1 VPWIAASAGQLVVA
15 RKEHSLRE
23 RSRFF
28 SSPAGGGKPKGE
40 GGDKQKGKAPA
51 ASKVEKVDKKAAAD
65 ASMQANAAHVE
76 KQAANPN
83 FRTTSGIMADAD
95 PRNHRPSDAGK
106 VSPLPRKT
114 IESVFPEGLC
124 GLMHKMLFGLTRRGH
139 GPEKNSS
146 PWYDS
151 ILKDHPGVLIRKEAV
166 YIISELSETGT
177 LKGSPKMPTPGFLLD
192 GPPGSGKS
200 MIINHCVHWARSTGD
215 WLVVFLPEP
224 SRLVIGYGLFQ
235 RGEGDDAKKI
245 YQPEYAETILKQIQT
260 ANKDKLSKIAY
271 TGSEGANCAEAIEG
285 FLAQNV
291 SAKEKTAMNVLVNVM
306 DALKN
311 QTAFPL
317 LVAVDEMNALRGV
330 SCYLDLEMTPVPAS
344 NVVIAEIFGRF
355 LEADY
360 ARGVV
365 LGAATRTGLFQNV
378 PLPPFNRKPV
388 QVPGISRDELKNFL
402 TFQQNMGEFFTPVN
416 DELLDYL
423 FFVTG
428 GRWMD
433 LERLTASELFNMRL
447 NNNPKTKTI
456 GKWFRTTQVSC

>member
-1 VPWIAASAGQLVVA
+1 MPWIAASAVQLVVA

-40 GGDKQKGKAPA
+40 GGDKHKGKAPA
-51 ASKVEKVDKKAAAD
+51 ASKIDKVDKKAAAE
-65 ASMQANAAHVE
+65 ASMQANPAHVE
-76 KQAANPN
+76 NQAGNPN

-95 PRNHRPSDAGK
+95 PRNHRASDAGK
-106 VSPLPRKT
+106 VYPLPKKT

-124 GLMHKMLFGLTRRGH
+124 GLMHKMLFGLTRRRH

-166 YIISELSETGT
+166 YIISELSKTGT

-224 SRLVIGYGLFQ
+224 SRLVLGYGLFQ

-285 FLAQNV
+285 FLAQTV
-291 SAKEKTAMNVLVNVM
+291 SAKEKTAMSVLVNVM

-330 SCYLDLEMTPVPAS
+330 SCYLDLEMKPVPAS

-402 TFQQNMGEFFTPVN
+402 TFQQNIG
-416 DELLDYL
+416 LLY
-423 FFVTG
+423 
-428 GRWMD
+428 
-433 LERLTASELFNMRL
+433 ELTALAVRDYRIEYGRAIRDYRHLSAAGRADLARPQFVKDM
-447 NNNPKTKTI
+447 
-456 GKWFRTTQVSC
+456 S